1 MSVWLIEPLDPLI
14 ARDGRPSA
22 IGRFDTTNFPFPS
35 MVAGAV
41 RTRMGSVNGA
51 FALSGNALDELKERV
66 HVRGPLL
73 AELSPEDGAVEHW
86 LAPAPR
92 DAMILKEEEEGAKP
106 EIRRLVPGSLA
117 SGEALDSFRDKGLRP
132 LCLNGSGGRGKPP
145 QGIPDFWRWSRFES
159 WLRSPGDAPDIDL
172 AALGAE
178 RLPVEV
184 RAHLAIQPG
193 ERVGLDG
200 MLFQT
205 SGLRF
210 LHEGPKGSS
219 PLSPR
224 CFALSLWSRGATVAG
239 RDLDLSAQLAPLGGE
254 RRLARW
260 SRASREWPQLPPD
273 VLETIVETG
282 RARLILL
289 TPAVFA
295 QGALP
300 GWNDTARS
308 PWTETIPVT
317 ATVRAA
323 AVTRPEIVSGWDLAT
338 GRPKKTR
345 RLAPAGSV
353 YFIELAGARPDLRR
367 WCEETWLA
375 CVSDDA
381 QDRRDGFGL
390 AVLGTWKED
399 AK

>member
-1 MSVWLIEPLDPLI
+1 MSVWLVEPLDPLI

-22 IGRFDTTNFPFPS
+22 IGRFDTTHFPFPS
-35 MVAGAV
+35 MLAGAV

-51 FALSGNALDELKERV
+51 FALSGSALDELKERV

-73 AELSPEDGAVEHW
+73 AELSPEDGAVKEW
-86 LAPAPR
+86 LVPAPR
-92 DAMILKEEEEGAKP
+92 DTMILEEEGAKP
-106 EIRRLVPGSLA
+106 EIRRLVPRPLA
-117 SGEALDSFRDKGLRP
+117 PGEALDSFQDLGLRP
-132 LCLNGSGGRGKPP
+132 LCLHGSGGRGKPP
-145 QGIPDFWRWSRFES
+145 QGIPAFWCWRRFES
-159 WLRSPGDAPDIDL
+159 WLRSPADEPDVDL
-172 AALGAE
+172 TALGAQ

-210 LHEGPKGSS
+210 LQEGPKGSAR
-219 PLSPR
+219 LAPR
-224 CFALSLWSRGATVAG
+224 RFALSLWSQGATVAG
-239 RDLDLSAQLAPLGGE
+239 RDLDLAAQLAPLGGE

-300 GWNDTARS
+300 GWNGVA
-308 PWTETIPVT
+308 

-323 AVTRPEIVSGWDLAT
+323 AVPRPEIVSGWDLAA
-338 GRPKKTR
+338 GRPKQTR

-353 YFIELAGARPDLRR
+353 YFLELAGDKPDLRR

-381 QDRRDGFGL
+381 QDRWDGFGL
-390 AVLGTWKED
+390 AALGVWKEEMR
-399 AK
+399 

>member
-1 MSVWLIEPLDPLI
+1 MSVWLIEPFDPLI

-22 IGRFDTTNFPFPS
+22 VGRFDTTSFPFPS

-51 FALSGNALDELKERV
+51 FALSGSALDELKERV

-73 AELSPEDGAVEHW
+73 AELNPDDGAVEEW

-92 DAMILKEEEEGAKP
+92 DAVVLEEEGAKP
-106 EIRRLVPGSLA
+106 EIRRLAPRSLA
-117 SGEALDSFRDKGLRP
+117 LGETLDSFQDMGLLP
-132 LCLNGSGGRGKPP
+132 LRLHGSGGRGKPP
-145 QGIPDFWRWSRFES
+145 QGIPAFWRWSRFES
-159 WLRSPGDAPDIDL
+159 WLRTPVDEPGIDV
-172 AALGAE
+172 AALGAC
-178 RLPVEV
+178 RLPVEI

-210 LHEGPKGSS
+210 LYEGPKGT
-219 PLSPR
+219 PR
-224 CFALSLWSRGATVAG
+224 LAPRRLALSLWSQGATVAG
-239 RDLDLSAQLAPLGGE
+239 RDLELAEQLAPLGGE

-260 SRASREWPQLPPD
+260 SRASRQWPRLPPD

-289 TPAVFA
+289 TPAIFA

-300 GWNDTARS
+300 GWNGTA
-308 PWTETIPVT
+308 

-323 AVTRPEIVSGWDLAT
+323 AVPRPEIVSGWDLAA

-353 YFIELAGARPDLRR
+353 YFVELAGAKLDFHR
-367 WCEETWLA
+367 WCEETWLN

-390 AVLGTWKED
+390 AALGTWKED
-399 AK
+399 AQ

>member
-1 MSVWLIEPLDPLI
+1 MSVWLIEPFDPLI

-22 IGRFDTTNFPFPS
+22 IGRFDTTSFPFPS
-35 MVAGAV
+35 MVAGAS

-51 FALSGNALDELKERV
+51 FTLSGSALDELREGV

-73 AELSPEDGAVEHW
+73 AELSPEDGAVEDW
-86 LAPAPR
+86 LVPAPR
-92 DAMILKEEEEGAKP
+92 DAMILKEEGAKP
-106 EIRRLVPGSLA
+106 EIRRLAPRSLA
-117 SGEALDSFRDKGLRP
+117 SGEALDSFQDMGLRP
-132 LCLNGSGGRGKPP
+132 LRLQGSGGRGKPP
-145 QGIPDFWRWSRFES
+145 QCIPAFWRWSRLES
-159 WLRSPGDAPDIDL
+159 WLRSPGDEPGIDL
-172 AALGAE
+172 VALGAQK
-178 RLPVEV
+178 LPVEI

-193 ERVGLDG
+193 ERVGIDG

-210 LHEGPKGSS
+210 LQKRSKGS
-219 PLSPR
+219 PRLSPR
-224 CFALSLWSRGATVAG
+224 RFALSLWTQGATVAG
-239 RDLDLSAQLAPLGGE
+239 RDLDLAEQLAPLGGE

-260 SRASREWPQLPPD
+260 SRASREWPQLPQD

-300 GWNDTARS
+300 GWNGSAGS
-308 PWTETIPVT
+308 PWAPTASVT
-317 ATVRAA
+317 VTVLAA
-323 AVTRPEIVSGWDLAT
+323 AVPRPEIVSGWDLAT

-353 YFIELAGARPDLRR
+353 YFIELKGAPEDLRQ
-367 WCEETWLA
+367 WCKETWLA

-399 AK
+399 AQ